1 MNSFHSFHD
10 MPYRIRN
17 YSDGLHEYAVKWRL
31 QRNSVKKHDSFIT
44 AAQQHIPATKQRML
58 LSSTGERSKDA
69 FHFMK
74 LLHTYLEI
82 LDEKGW
88 NRSYHQRLF
97 HEAFFKSV
105 ARVFFKLE
113 PPGTFERNHKRILET
128 YNFKTLP
135 QEVLISTPRR
145 FGKTIATSLFAA
157 ALFAACPGVE
167 ISIYSVAPR
176 PHTRRIFVFVFC
188 ETQCITS
195 QTCRRISAKILRN
208 IVNYYNLI
216 MESTDTAKFQIQRLN
231 QEEFIVQGSEGI
243 ADRRIVNSYPSKVHP
258 ILIF

>member
-1 MNSFHSFHD
+1 
-10 MPYRIRN
+10 MPYRVRK
-17 YSDGLHEYAVKWRL
+17 YSEGLHEYAVKWRL
-31 QRNSVKKHDSFIT
+31 ERNSVKKHDSFIT
-44 AAQQHIPATKQRML
+44 AAQQHMPTTQQKML
-58 LSSTGERSKDA
+58 LSKTTGRTKDA
-69 FHFMK
+69 FYFMK
-74 LLHTYLEI
+74 LLHTYLEV

-113 PPGTFERNHKRILET
+113 PPGSFERNHKRILET

-167 ISIYSVAPR
+167 ISIYSVGP
-176 PHTRRIFVFVFC
+176 PPSSDRIFPSLSFVKL
-188 ETQCITS
+188 T
-195 QTCRRISAKILRN
+195 
-208 IVNYYNLI
+208 V
-216 MESTDTAKFQIQRLN
+216 
-231 QEEFIVQGSEGI
+231 
-243 ADRRIVNSYPSKVHP
+243 
-258 ILIF
+258 

>member
-1 MNSFHSFHD
+1 
-10 MPYRIRN
+10 MPYRVRN
-17 YSDGLHEYAVKWRL
+17 YSEGLHEYAVKWRL
-31 QRNSVKKHDSFIT
+31 DRNSIKKHDSFVT

-58 LSSTGERSKDA
+58 LSDKGAHTKDA
-69 FHFMK
+69 FHFMR
-74 LLHTYLEI
+74 LLHSYLEI

-105 ARVFFKLE
+105 ARVFFKLN

-157 ALFAACPGVE
+157 AMFASCPGVE
-167 ISIYSVAPR
+167 ISIYSVNSHRSHP
-176 PHTRRIFVFVFC
+176 PTPPYLLFLFVDLA
-188 ETQCITS
+188 TLS
-195 QTCRRISAKILRN
+195 
-208 IVNYYNLI
+208 NLPN
-216 MESTDTAKFQIQRLN
+216 STTDL
-231 QEEFIVQGSEGI
+231 
-243 ADRRIVNSYPSKVHP
+243 
-258 ILIF
+258 